1 MLSENQPLDSHTVV
15 YLIIW
20 EMHRFSHQ
28 FPIAWKKVE
37 KSIELEKPWDL
48 FPGKAWEFGSGENP
62 TKPIVCG
69 ELENLYSYFSHSM
82 GAFFPLDS
90 HPMVY
95 FIICEMH
102 GFPRQFPITW
112 ENAAKSIKLGEP
124 GKLISIF
131 FRRVWVLFFHQ
142 NHWYTLPHGKNMAF
156 PINF

>member
-1 MLSENQPLDSHTVV
+1 M
-15 YLIIW
+15 
-20 EMHRFSHQ
+20 
-28 FPIAWKKVE
+28 E
-37 KSIELEKPWDL
+37 KGRKIHWIRKALG
-48 FPGKAWEFGSGENP
+48 FVPGKSLGIWFRENP

-90 HPMVY
+90 HPVVY

-124 GKLISIF
+124 GKLIPIF
-131 FRRVWVLFFHQ
+131 FGRVWILFFHQ
-142 NHWYTLPHGKNMAF
+142 NHWYTLPHGKYMAF

>member
-69 ELENLYSYFSHSM
+69 ELKNLYSYFSHSM

-124 GKLISIF
+124 GKLIPIF
-131 FRRVWVLFFHQ
+131 FGRVWILFFHQ
-142 NHWYTLPHGKNMAF
+142 NHWYTLPHGKYMAF
-156 PINF
+156 SINF